1 MSKYKLICF
10 CVSLGFFC
18 GHAVAQTYVHIDS
31 VAVRRD
37 TSNKDT
43 SQFKVKPHR
52 DPHKATVRSAM
63 IPGWG
68 QIYNHQYWKAPI
80 AWGGLAA
87 CIIIF
92 RSNIQNYN
100 YWRHVYSVV
109 SAVEG
114 NPPDSALYHTIDT
127 TLYQYGL
134 TSIQY
139 IRNAYR
145 QYVDYSVVAFILV
158 WGLNVIDATV
168 DAHLHEFDVTD
179 NLSLQINPASRLTD
193 GVNGISL
200 VLDIHKARHRL
211 SPLLTNHV
219 FQ

>member
-1 MSKYKLICF
+1 MSKYKALFVCAALLIC
-10 CVSLGFFC
+10 SGSAL
-18 GHAVAQTYVHIDS
+18 AQYVHIDS
-31 VAVRRD
+31 VAVVK
-37 TSNKDT
+37 KDT

-52 DPHKATVRSAM
+52 DPHKATIRSAM

-87 CIIIF
+87 CVIIF

-114 NPPDSALYHTIDT
+114 TPPDSSLYRTIDT

-134 TSIQY
+134 PSIQY

-179 NLSLQINPASRLTD
+179 NLSLRINPASKFTD
-193 GVNGISL
+193 GVDGFSL

-211 SPLLTNHV
+211 SPILTNHI

>member
-1 MSKYKLICF
+1 MSKISICVALIF
-10 CVSLGFFC
+10 CC

-43 SQFKVKPHR
+43 SQFRVKPHR
-52 DPHKATVRSAM
+52 DPHKATIRSAM

-87 CIIIF
+87 CVIIF
-92 RSNIQNYN
+92 KDNIQNYK
-100 YWRHVYSVV
+100 YYRHAYSVIT
-109 SAVEG
+109 AVENG
-114 NPPDSALYHTIDT
+114 DSSLYYSIDT

-134 TSIQY
+134 PAIQY

-168 DAHLHEFDVTD
+168 DAHLHEFDVTE
-179 NLSLQINPASRLTD
+179 NLSLKINPASKFTD
-193 GVNGISL
+193 GVDGMSL

-211 SPLLTNHV
+211 SPILTNHV